1 MESSTVQ
8 TKEDLSLLI
17 PQFLAV
23 AQKSSHCILPM
34 DRENE

>member
-23 AQKSSHCILPM
+23 AQKRPLHPTHGSG
-34 DRENE
+34 NE